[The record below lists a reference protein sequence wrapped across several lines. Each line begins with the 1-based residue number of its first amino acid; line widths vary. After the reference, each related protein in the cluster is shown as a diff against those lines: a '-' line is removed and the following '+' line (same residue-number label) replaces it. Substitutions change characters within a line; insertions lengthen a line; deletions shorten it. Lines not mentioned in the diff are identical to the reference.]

1 MKFFNLALIVIFGA
15 VALLGI
21 YFAIAKGAYQQLWI
35 AIPSIAMA
43 VTLSLCTFDN
53 YDND

>member
-21 YFAIAKGAYQQLWI
+21 YFAIAKDAYHQLWI
-35 AIPSIAMA
+35 ASPSMAMA